1 MGLGGEKG
9 EAMQSRT
16 GRIAHQLTQ
25 WVGGTI
31 IVLMLVFV
39 VVDLALQTR
48 AFSRYHARIAA
59 IGAEGLKQLL
69 QGRRTLAET
78 LDDYN
83 KTAFC
88 EAYVQGLQ
96 RGAIIFD
103 LEGRTIYSTPLA
115 ESAKASETDS
125 LFVLPPGDEAK
136 VYRRSIS
143 GTSVVAA
150 AARFRTKDTPPIEGV
165 AVYLVNAT
173 EHQQAATLLWGW
185 RATLML
191 LMIICVML
199 AVRIPVRK
207 FVLRP
212 MDGIFVAAYAAS
224 KDDYAE
230 LGACPVDNE
239 FADLYE
245 MFNRLMG
252 HLSDTRVYEATL
264 LEEEDRQK
272 PSGAGKED

>member
-1 MGLGGEKG
+1 ME
-9 EAMQSRT
+9 SRT

-31 IVLMLVFV
+31 ILLMLGFV
-39 VVDLALQTR
+39 VLDLGLQTR
-48 AFSRYHARIAA
+48 GFRQYHASIAST
-59 IGAEGLKQLL
+59 GAEGLKQLL
-69 QGRRTLAET
+69 QSRPTMAET
-78 LDDYN
+78 IDNYN
-83 KTAFC
+83 KAAFC
-88 EAYVQGLQ
+88 EAYVQNLQ

-115 ESAKASETDS
+115 ESTTASETDA
-125 LFVLPPGDEAK
+125 LFVLPPGEETE
-136 VYRRSIS
+136 VYRRRVS

-150 AARFRTKDTPPIEGV
+150 ATRFRTKDAPPIEGV

-173 EHQQAATLLWGW
+173 EHSHAAVLLWGW
-185 RATLML
+185 RAALML
-191 LMIICVML
+191 IIIIGVMV

-239 FADLYE
+239 FVHLYE

-264 LEEEDRQK
+264 LDEEGGQEPGEAR
-272 PSGAGKED
+272 KEA